1 MKYVEYGA
9 QHSQVILLLHGG
21 GLSWW
26 NFREEAELLGQQY
39 HVVLPILDGHT
50 GSDAPFTSMEDNARE
65 IIAWVDGHCGG
76 QVLLMGGLSLGGQV
90 LVEILSQRP
99 EICQHAILES
109 TLVFPMRLTHALVKP
124 SYTLC
129 YPLIRQRWFA
139 RLQFRS
145 LHIQPELFEEY
156 YRDTAGLTR
165 PDMIAFLEANSSYG
179 IRSQLSKTSAKVL
192 ITAGSREQKCILES
206 AEILGK
212 AIPESRV
219 EILPGLR
226 HGELS
231 LNYPDRYVRLLRC
244 WMEKGATQNE
254 TL

>member
-1 MKYVEYGA
+1 MKYMEYGV
-9 QHSQVILLLHGG
+9 QHRPVILLLHGG

-26 NFREEAELLGQQY
+26 NFREEAELLSQQY

-50 GSDAPFTSMEDNARE
+50 GSDAPFISMEQNARE
-65 IIAWVDGHCGG
+65 IIAWVDRHCGG

-90 LVEILSQRP
+90 LVEILSHRP
-99 EICQHAILES
+99 EICRYAILES
-109 TLVFPMRLTHALVKP
+109 ALVFPMRVTHAVVKP
-124 SYTLC
+124 TYSLC

-165 PDMIAFLEANSSYG
+165 PDMIAFLEANANYRLKDSL
-179 IRSQLSKTSAKVL
+179 RSCAAQTLVLAGGRELPVMKRSARALAAKL
-192 ITAGSREQKCILES
+192 PHARL
-206 AEILGK
+206 
-212 AIPESRV
+212 
-219 EILPGLR
+219 EILPGYT

-231 LNYPDRYVRLLRC
+231 LNHAQQYVGKLLQLL
-244 WMEKGATQNE
+244 KA
-254 TL
+254 

>member
-9 QHSQVILLLHGG
+9 QHRSVILLLHGG

-50 GSDAPFTSMEDNARE
+50 GSDAPFISMEQNARE
-65 IIAWVDGHCGG
+65 IIAWVDRHCGG

-99 EICQHAILES
+99 EICRYAILES
-109 TLVFPMRLTHALVKP
+109 ALVFPMRVTHALVKP
-124 SYTLC
+124 TYSLC

-165 PDMIAFLEANSSYG
+165 PDMIAFLEANANYRLEDSL
-179 IRSQLSKTSAKVL
+179 RSCAAQTLVL
-192 ITAGSREQKCILES
+192 AGSRELPVMKRS
-206 AEILGK
+206 AKALAAKLPHARLEILSGYT
-212 AIPESRV
+212 
-219 EILPGLR
+219 

-231 LNYPDRYVRLLRC
+231 LNHSRQYVDKLLHLL
-244 WMEKGATQNE
+244 EA
-254 TL
+254 

>member
-9 QHSQVILLLHGG
+9 QHRPVILLLHGG

-26 NFREEAELLGQQY
+26 NFREEAELLSQQY
-39 HVVLPILDGHT
+39 HVILPILDGHT
-50 GSDAPFTSMEDNARE
+50 GSDAPFISMEQNARE
-65 IIAWVDGHCGG
+65 IIAWVDRHCGG

-99 EICQHAILES
+99 DICLYALLES
-109 TLVFPMRLTHALVKP
+109 ALVFPMRVTHALVKP
-124 SYTLC
+124 TYSLC
-129 YPLIRQRWFA
+129 HPLIRQRWFA

-165 PDMIAFLEANSSYG
+165 LDMIAFLEANANYRLKDSL
-179 IRSQLSKTSAKVL
+179 RSCAAQTLVL
-192 ITAGSREQKCILES
+192 AGSRELPVMKRS
-206 AEILGK
+206 AKALAAKLPHARLEILSGYT
-212 AIPESRV
+212 
-219 EILPGLR
+219 

-231 LNYPDRYVRLLRC
+231 LNHSRQYVDKLLHLL
-244 WMEKGATQNE
+244 EA
-254 TL
+254 

>member
-9 QHSQVILLLHGG
+9 QHRPVILLLHGG

-50 GSDAPFTSMEDNARE
+50 GSDAPFISMEDNARE
-65 IIAWVDGHCGG
+65 IIAWVDRHCGG

-99 EICQHAILES
+99 DICRYAILES
-109 TLVFPMRLTHALVKP
+109 ALVFPMRVTHALVKP
-124 SYTLC
+124 TYSLC

-165 PDMIAFLEANSSYG
+165 PDMIAFLEANANYRLKDSL
-179 IRSQLSKTSAKVL
+179 RSCAAQTLVL
-192 ITAGSREQKCILES
+192 AGSRELPVMKRS
-206 AEILGK
+206 ARALAAKLPHARLEILSGYT
-212 AIPESRV
+212 
-219 EILPGLR
+219 

-231 LNYPDRYVRLLRC
+231 LNHSRQYVDKLLHLL
-244 WMEKGATQNE
+244 EA
-254 TL
+254 

>member
-1 MKYVEYGA
+1 MKYMEYGA
-9 QHSQVILLLHGG
+9 QHRPVILLLHGG

-50 GSDAPFTSMEDNARE
+50 GSDVPFTSMEQNARE
-65 IIAWVDGHCGG
+65 IIAWVDRHCGG

-99 EICQHAILES
+99 DICRYAILES
-109 TLVFPMRLTHALVKP
+109 ALVFPMHVTHALVKP
-124 SYTLC
+124 TYSLC

-165 PDMIAFLEANSSYG
+165 PDMIAFLEANANYRLKDSL
-179 IRSQLSKTSAKVL
+179 RSCAAQTLVL
-192 ITAGSREQKCILES
+192 AGSRELPVMKRS
-206 AEILGK
+206 ARALAAKLPHARLEILSGYT
-212 AIPESRV
+212 
-219 EILPGLR
+219 

-231 LNYPDRYVRLLRC
+231 LNHSRQYVDKLLHLL
-244 WMEKGATQNE
+244 EA
-254 TL
+254 

>member
-1 MKYVEYGA
+1 MKYMEYGD
-9 QHSQVILLLHGG
+9 QHRPVILLLHGG

-26 NFREEAELLGQQY
+26 NFREEAELLSQQY

-50 GSDAPFTSMEDNARE
+50 GSDAPFTSMEQNARG
-65 IIAWVDGHCGG
+65 IIAWVDRHCGG

-99 EICQHAILES
+99 DICRYAILES
-109 TLVFPMRLTHALVKP
+109 ALVFPMRVTHALVKP
-124 SYTLC
+124 TYSLC

-165 PDMIAFLEANSSYG
+165 PDMIAFLEANANYRLKDSL
-179 IRSQLSKTSAKVL
+179 RSCAAQTLVL
-192 ITAGSREQKCILES
+192 AGSRELPVMKRS
-206 AEILGK
+206 AKALAAKLPHARLEILSGYT
-212 AIPESRV
+212 
-219 EILPGLR
+219 

-231 LNYPDRYVRLLRC
+231 LNHSREYVDKLLHLL
-244 WMEKGATQNE
+244 EA
-254 TL
+254 

>member
-1 MKYVEYGA
+1 MKYMEYGA
-9 QHSQVILLLHGG
+9 QHRPVILLLHGG

-50 GSDAPFTSMEDNARE
+50 GSDAPFISMEQNARE
-65 IIAWVDGHCGG
+65 IIAWVDRHCGG

-99 EICQHAILES
+99 EICRYAILES
-109 TLVFPMRLTHALVKP
+109 ALVFPMRVTHALVKP
-124 SYTLC
+124 TYSLC

-145 LHIQPELFEEY
+145 LHIQPELFEDY

-165 PDMIAFLEANSSYG
+165 PDMIAFLEANANYRLEDSL
-179 IRSQLSKTSAKVL
+179 RSCAAQTLVL
-192 ITAGSREQKCILES
+192 AGSRELPAMKRS
-206 AEILGK
+206 AKALAAKLPHARLEILSGYT
-212 AIPESRV
+212 
-219 EILPGLR
+219 

-231 LNYPDRYVRLLRC
+231 LNHSRQYVDKLLHLL
-244 WMEKGATQNE
+244 EA
-254 TL
+254 

>member
-9 QHSQVILLLHGG
+9 QHRSVILLLHGG

-50 GSDAPFTSMEDNARE
+50 GSDAPFTSIEDNARE
-65 IIAWVDGHCGG
+65 IIAWVDRHCGG

-99 EICQHAILES
+99 DICRYAILES
-109 TLVFPMRLTHALVKP
+109 ALVFPMRVTHALVKP
-124 SYTLC
+124 TYSLC

-145 LHIQPELFEEY
+145 LHI
-156 YRDTAGLTR
+156 
-165 PDMIAFLEANSSYG
+165 
-179 IRSQLSKTSAKVL
+179 
-192 ITAGSREQKCILES
+192 
-206 AEILGK
+206 
-212 AIPESRV
+212 
-219 EILPGLR
+219 
-226 HGELS
+226 
-231 LNYPDRYVRLLRC
+231 
-244 WMEKGATQNE
+244 
-254 TL
+254 

>member
-1 MKYVEYGA
+1 MKYMEYGA
-9 QHSQVILLLHGG
+9 QHRPVILLLHGG

-26 NFREEAELLGQQY
+26 NFREEAEFLGQQY

-50 GSDAPFTSMEDNARE
+50 GSDAPFISMEQNARE
-65 IIAWVDGHCGG
+65 IIAWVDRHCGG

-99 EICQHAILES
+99 DICRYAILES
-109 TLVFPMRLTHALVKP
+109 ALVFPMRVTHALVKP
-124 SYTLC
+124 TYSLC

-165 PDMIAFLEANSSYG
+165 PDMIAFLEANANYRLKDSL
-179 IRSQLSKTSAKVL
+179 RSCAAQSLVL
-192 ITAGSREQKCILES
+192 AGSRELLVMKRS
-206 AEILGK
+206 AKALAAKLPQARLEILSGYT
-212 AIPESRV
+212 
-219 EILPGLR
+219 

-231 LNYPDRYVRLLRC
+231 LNHSRQYVDKLLHLL
-244 WMEKGATQNE
+244 EA
-254 TL
+254 

>member
-1 MKYVEYGA
+1 MKYMEYGT

-26 NFREEAELLGQQY
+26 NFREEAELLSQQY
-39 HVVLPILDGHT
+39 HVILPILDGHT
-50 GSDAPFTSMEDNARE
+50 GSDAPFTSMGDNARE

-99 EICQHAILES
+99 DICWYAILES
-109 TLVFPMRLTHALVKP
+109 ALVFPMRLTHALVRP
-124 SYTLC
+124 TYALC

-156 YRDTAGLTR
+156 YRDTAGLNR
-165 PDMIAFLEANSSYG
+165 QDMVAFLEANADYQLKDSL
-179 IRSQLSKTSAKVL
+179 RSCHAQTLVL
-192 ITAGSREQKCILES
+192 AGSRELSVMKRS
-206 AEILGK
+206 AK
-212 AIPESRV
+212 ALAAKLPHARL
-219 EILPGLR
+219 EILPGYA

-231 LNYPDRYVRLLRC
+231 LNHAQQYVDKLLHLL
-244 WMEKGATQNE
+244 EA
-254 TL
+254 

>member
-1 MKYVEYGA
+1 MKYMEYGA
-9 QHSQVILLLHGG
+9 QHRPVILLLHGG

-26 NFREEAELLGQQY
+26 NFREEAELLSQQY

-50 GSDAPFTSMEDNARE
+50 GSDAPFTSMEQNARG
-65 IIAWVDGHCGG
+65 IIAWVDRHCGG

-99 EICQHAILES
+99 DICRYAILES
-109 TLVFPMRLTHALVKP
+109 ALVFPMRVTHALVKP
-124 SYTLC
+124 TYSLC

-165 PDMIAFLEANSSYG
+165 PDMIAFLEANANYRLKDSL
-179 IRSQLSKTSAKVL
+179 RSCAAQTLVL
-192 ITAGSREQKCILES
+192 AGSRELPVMKRS
-206 AEILGK
+206 AKALAAKLPHARLEILSGYT
-212 AIPESRV
+212 
-219 EILPGLR
+219 

-231 LNYPDRYVRLLRC
+231 LNHSREYVDKLLHLL
-244 WMEKGATQNE
+244 EA
-254 TL
+254 

>member
-9 QHSQVILLLHGG
+9 QHRPVILLLHGG

-65 IIAWVDGHCGG
+65 IIAWVDRHCGG

-99 EICQHAILES
+99 DICRYAILES
-109 TLVFPMRLTHALVKP
+109 ALVFPMRVTHALVKP
-124 SYTLC
+124 TYSLC

-165 PDMIAFLEANSSYG
+165 PDMIAFLEANANYRLKDSL
-179 IRSQLSKTSAKVL
+179 RSCAAQTLVL
-192 ITAGSREQKCILES
+192 TGSRELPVMKRS
-206 AEILGK
+206 ARALAAKLPHARLEILSGYT
-212 AIPESRV
+212 
-219 EILPGLR
+219 

-231 LNYPDRYVRLLRC
+231 LNHSRQYVDKLLHLL
-244 WMEKGATQNE
+244 EA
-254 TL
+254 

>member
-1 MKYVEYGA
+1 MKYMEYGA
-9 QHSQVILLLHGG
+9 QHRPVILLLHGG

-50 GSDAPFTSMEDNARE
+50 GSDAPFISMEQNARE
-65 IIAWVDGHCGG
+65 IIAWVDRHCGG

-99 EICQHAILES
+99 EICRYAILES
-109 TLVFPMRLTHALVKP
+109 ALVFPMRVTHALVKP
-124 SYTLC
+124 TYSLC

-165 PDMIAFLEANSSYG
+165 PDMIAFLEANANYRLEDSL
-179 IRSQLSKTSAKVL
+179 RSCAAQTLVL
-192 ITAGSREQKCILES
+192 AGSRELPAMKRS
-206 AEILGK
+206 AKALAAKLPHARLEILSGYT
-212 AIPESRV
+212 
-219 EILPGLR
+219 

-231 LNYPDRYVRLLRC
+231 LNHSRQYVDKLLHLL
-244 WMEKGATQNE
+244 EA
-254 TL
+254 

>member
-1 MKYVEYGA
+1 MKYVEYGT

-26 NFREEAELLGQQY
+26 NFREEAEVLSQQY

-76 QVLLMGGLSLGGQV
+76 RVLLMGGLSLGGQV
-90 LVEILSQRP
+90 LVEILSRRP

-109 TLVFPMRLTHALVKP
+109 ALVFPMRVTHALVKP

-165 PDMIAFLEANSSYG
+165 QDMIAFLEANADYRLKDSLCNC
-179 IRSQLSKTSAKVL
+179 QAETLVL
-192 ITAGSREQKCILES
+192 AGSRELPVMKRS
-206 AEILGK
+206 AK
-212 AIPESRV
+212 ALAAKLPHARL
-219 EILPGLR
+219 EILPGYT

-231 LNYPDRYVRLLRC
+231 LNHARQYVDKLLHLL
-244 WMEKGATQNE
+244 EA
-254 TL
+254 

>member
-9 QHSQVILLLHGG
+9 QHRPVILLLHGG

-50 GSDAPFTSMEDNARE
+50 GSDAPFISMEQNARE
-65 IIAWVDGHCGG
+65 IIAWVDRHCGG

-99 EICQHAILES
+99 DICRYAILES
-109 TLVFPMRLTHALVKP
+109 ALVFPMRVTHALVKP
-124 SYTLC
+124 TYSLC
-129 YPLIRQRWFA
+129 HPLIRQRWFA

-165 PDMIAFLEANSSYG
+165 LDMIAFLEANANYRLKDSL
-179 IRSQLSKTSAKVL
+179 RSCAAQTLVL
-192 ITAGSREQKCILES
+192 AGSRELPVMKRS
-206 AEILGK
+206 AKALAAKLPHARLEILSGYT
-212 AIPESRV
+212 
-219 EILPGLR
+219 

-231 LNYPDRYVRLLRC
+231 LNHSRQYVDKLLHLL
-244 WMEKGATQNE
+244 EA
-254 TL
+254 

>member
-1 MKYVEYGA
+1 MKYVEYGT

-26 NFREEAELLGQQY
+26 NFREEAELLSQQY

-50 GSDAPFTSMEDNARE
+50 GSDAPFTSMEQNARE
-65 IIAWVDGHCGG
+65 IIAWVDRHCGG

-99 EICQHAILES
+99 DICRYAILES
-109 TLVFPMRLTHALVKP
+109 ALVFPMRVTHALVKP
-124 SYTLC
+124 TYSLC

-165 PDMIAFLEANSSYG
+165 PDMIAFLEANANYRLKDSL
-179 IRSQLSKTSAKVL
+179 RSCPAQTLVL
-192 ITAGSREQKCILES
+192 AGSRELLVMKRS
-206 AEILGK
+206 AKALAAKLPQARLEILSGYT
-212 AIPESRV
+212 
-219 EILPGLR
+219 

-231 LNYPDRYVRLLRC
+231 LNHSRQYVDKLLHLL
-244 WMEKGATQNE
+244 EA
-254 TL
+254 